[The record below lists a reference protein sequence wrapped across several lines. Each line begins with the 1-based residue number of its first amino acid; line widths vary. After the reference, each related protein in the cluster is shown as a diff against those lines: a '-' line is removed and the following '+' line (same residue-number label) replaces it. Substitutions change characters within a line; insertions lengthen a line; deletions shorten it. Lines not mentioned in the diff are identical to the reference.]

1 MPYAI
6 PSAGG
11 AARDGQDTEEAS
23 TECFRS
29 RPLARLVG
37 GHEAR
42 SEAPAKASLAPVAD
56 LSIGDHLQDFVCF
69 CCLVSQCPVVCRLYV
84 PGILR
89 ILRAPQVVSRGHPPQ
104 AIHHMERTCR
114 ASCVVNGEILPRALL
129 LPYQALYSPK

>member
-6 PSAGG
+6 PSPGG

-89 ILRAPQVVSRGHPPQ
+89 ILRAPLRWYPEAILRKPSITWKGRAGPRVS
-104 AIHHMERTCR
+104 
-114 ASCVVNGEILPRALL
+114 
-129 LPYQALYSPK
+129 